1 MQKGVKFHL
10 NKSKKKDLGF
20 TYTIP
25 FLLTKTCTT
34 ENHDI
39 NMLNNDHF
47 YLLAL
52 QAIDGIGDINA
63 RKLIE
68 HCGSAQQVL
77 EEKPTVLEKIKGV
90 GPAISGKIKNKK
102 IFEKAEKE
110 LRFIDANNVEII
122 GYWDESYPLRLRECN
137 DAPLILFK
145 RGNFDLRKQRII
157 SIVGT
162 RMMTL
167 YGKRF
172 LERFLADLQCY
183 DPIIVSGLAYGIDIC
198 AHKEA
203 LNNDLTTVGIL
214 AHGFDR
220 IYPKTHSQIALKMLD
235 HGGFYTEFC
244 SGTTPEKM
252 NFVKRN
258 RIVAGISEATIV
270 VESARKGGSLITADL
285 ANSYYRDVFAVPGR
299 IDDLY
304 SEGCN
309 MLIKGNKA
317 AMITS
322 VKDLEYI
329 LGWKADKKNVK
340 EIQKSMF
347 LDLNPGERLVF
358 NRLNACEK
366 QVLDVLAPAC
376 KMSVQKTVGILLQL
390 ELKGLIRSLPGKWY
404 QAI

>member
-1 MQKGVKFHL
+1 
-10 NKSKKKDLGF
+10 
-20 TYTIP
+20 
-25 FLLTKTCTT
+25 
-34 ENHDI
+34 
-39 NMLNNDHF
+39 MLNNDHF

-122 GYWDESYPLRLRECN
+122 SYWDESYPLRLRECN

>member
-1 MQKGVKFHL
+1 
-10 NKSKKKDLGF
+10 
-20 TYTIP
+20 
-25 FLLTKTCTT
+25 
-34 ENHDI
+34 
-39 NMLNNDHF
+39 MLKNDNF

-63 RKLIE
+63 KKLIE

-77 EEKPTVLEKIKGV
+77 EEKPPLLEKIKGI
-90 GPAISGKIKNKK
+90 GPGISGQMKNKK

-110 LRFIDANNVEII
+110 MCFTQANNVEII
-122 GYWDESYPLRLRECN
+122 NYLDEAYPLRLKQCS

-145 RGNFDLRKQRII
+145 KGNFELQEQRII

-162 RMMTL
+162 RMMTS

-172 LERFLADLQCY
+172 LERFLSELKPF

-198 AHKEA
+198 SHLGA
-203 LNNDLTTVGIL
+203 LNNNLTTIGIL

-220 IYPKTHSQIALKMLD
+220 IYPKAHSEIASKMMEY
-235 HGGFYTEFC
+235 GGFYTEFS
-244 SGTTPEKM
+244 SGTNPEKM

-258 RIVAGISEATIV
+258 RIVAGVSEATIV
-270 VESARKGGSLITADL
+270 VQSARKGGSLITAEL

-299 IDDLY
+299 TNDLY

-309 MLIKGNKA
+309 MLIKSNKA

-329 LGWKADKKNVK
+329 LGWKADKKKVK
-340 EIQKSMF
+340 GIQKSLF
-347 LDLNPGERLVF
+347 IELLPDEQLVI
-358 NRLNACEK
+358 NKLSEYEK
-366 QVLDVLAPAC
+366 QVLDLLAPAC
-376 KMSVQKTVGILLQL
+376 KMSIQKTVSILLQL
-390 ELKGLIRSLPGKWY
+390 ELKGLVKSLPGKWY
-404 QAI
+404 QSV